1 MDKAV
6 TLQTAILQSA
16 RDRLKELQE
25 EHGHANPGETIGWLI
40 NEVDTTKEDRNEW
53 TLKWY
58 R

>member
-40 NEVDTTKEDRNEW
+40 AGVDATKED
-53 TLKWY
+53 
-58 R
+58 